1 MDKTAPRKG
10 KPNKRRDERP
20 GYDLSGFPGRTLGA
34 RLGALARVLR
44 GEATATPEALHAA
57 RGWVVAVRGLI
68 GESGSDSTS
77 AGFLK

>member
-1 MDKTAPRKG
+1 MDKSKPKKG
-10 KPNKRRDERP
+10 QTSKRGNECP